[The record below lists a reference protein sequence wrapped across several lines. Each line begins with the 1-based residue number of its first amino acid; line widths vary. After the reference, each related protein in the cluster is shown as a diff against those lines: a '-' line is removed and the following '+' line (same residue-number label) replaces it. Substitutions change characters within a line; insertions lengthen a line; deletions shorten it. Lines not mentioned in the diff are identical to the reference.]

1 MGSLINDV
9 YRLQNANNQAQAA
22 VAKTPTEPKPA
33 IVPTGDTKNINRPNF
48 KDEFLKQ
55 HRKNGLIERFYN
67 FLKNSTNFGTGSKKV
82 LESIKL
88 NEEGKRTDEQVKS
101 DIQKYRISQKTS
113 QQLLGDTLSAIAG
126 MSVYSAI
133 NNNIKKEVALR
144 KTGGSFIKFLLES
157 KTDNKKIDAIINNL
171 QEISPTKRIGVA
183 VGAAIFTGMFVKKLA
198 MSINRIG
205 SKEFKSQKKKSE
217 QTKQE
222 RKLERK
228 QLRKAK
234 RKEGFKNIA
243 TGALNGALAPLIGV
257 AGGIVG
263 IPAFFAINLA
273 TRYLSSQKGDDK
285 ASLKDFAQKFKDNA
299 VLNSAF
305 IALTALP
312 LAKKASYNKV
322 LTENLNKVVSKLKK
336 TNLSQPYK
344 EHKTAYQ
351 QLEESLLKSD
361 NINNILSDPL
371 LPVAEQIK
379 QLTKENIFAVKFI
392 QISDHFG
399 LLSTTLRENCPSSR
413 TIEQAKDIIAKT
425 YGNRF
430 QLSKQLGV
438 GTIAETYLAKDA
450 ETGKEVCIKIL
461 KDGITAAK
469 IDADKQKMIN
479 IIKSTVK
486 NQKEQEYLIKNT
498 EDLASGIR
506 KEVDFANEMES
517 AQKLAKITKEAF
529 VVKPMEVKDNIYVME
544 KANGISLKTLED
556 VVYLEAEKKNI
567 VAYDKKYGKTTN
579 IERLKDIDEKIEE
592 IKKKSPDFAELNITH
607 EEINKILSNYIKV
620 VTEQFDSIYK
630 NGKTLHAD
638 IHPGNV
644 FVDIKALKEGKNK
657 VITLIDTGNTVDI
670 TMEQSKTA
678 LKLSQYIKNGNIK
691 DLSSYIMEGAILPDG
706 MTKKQ
711 SIEIMESELKKMF
724 FDTKTKINYMN
735 NNEFF
740 ILTSNIM
747 REHNI
752 IPSTTQL
759 NLEKAKH
766 SAMKSANAVIES
778 LMESKYAGI
787 TELSPLVL
795 IKISSDVTSWMRRLI
810 VAKKMQ
816 DVKNLSQFSL
826 SEVIKNRHNP
836 NMLKTNSEE
845 HLIYQFKQ
853 NLENTDISNVIP
865 EIYK

>member
-22 VAKTPTEPKPA
+22 VAKTPAEPKPA
-33 IVPTGDTKNINRPNF
+33 IVPAGDTKNINRPDF

-113 QQLLGDTLSAIAG
+113 QQLLGDTLSAVAG

-399 LLSTTLRENCPSSR
+399 LLSTTLRENCPTSR

-486 NQKEQEYLIKNT
+486 NQKEQEYLIKNI

-517 AQKLAKITKEAF
+517 AQKL
-529 VVKPMEVKDNIYVME
+529 
-544 KANGISLKTLED
+544 
-556 VVYLEAEKKNI
+556 

-706 MTKKQ
+706 MTKQQ